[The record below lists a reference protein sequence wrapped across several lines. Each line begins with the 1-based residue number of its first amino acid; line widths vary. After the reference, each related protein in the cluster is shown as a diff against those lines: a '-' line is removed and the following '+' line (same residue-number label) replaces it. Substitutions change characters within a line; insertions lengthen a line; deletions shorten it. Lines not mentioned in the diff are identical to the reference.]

1 MNYASRYRHV
11 PFTPANANAAV
22 AKPETELTIAGCLE
36 TILSFVTS
44 PDSNPEEGD
53 NSGSTEIPEK
63 EYDYVCEKLDIT
75 RVQAELFAA
84 ILELSLSGNATSD
97 RLAHKIGCT
106 NLHFIILLKEIDVLC
121 EKRYVHII
129 NDVIRHVPNYFA
141 PEEVITCIQNNKRP
155 SGEGISGL
163 SSSGILRRIGGLF
176 QNLRMNTISLRIFN
190 LELNELL
197 KYNYECK
204 FVSEYKKLYISDIN
218 TCERVIFFFMVTQF
232 YERRKTSFS
241 WEDVADLFEDA
252 PEEDG
257 IRNAIECGDLELMR
271 RGIVENANN
280 DGIADSEHFCF
291 AKGVIEKLLSEIKIK
306 FEPEAFSSFQVLG
319 PDRISEKQLF
329 FNATEGDQLKTLTV
343 LLQEANFNNVVRRLT
358 EQGMR
363 PGFCTLFYGGPGTGK
378 TESVYQIARKTGR
391 GIFVVDVSQ
400 LKSKWVGDSEK
411 TVKELFDEYKNI
423 VKNSKVAPILLF
435 NEADA
440 VFGIRRTGAEQAV
453 DKMENTLQNIILQEM
468 EDLQG
473 IMIATTNL
481 TQNFDSA
488 FERRFIYKIEF
499 HKPDIDAR
507 ANIWASLMKD
517 IDLHTAQVLA
527 RDFDFSGGQIE
538 NISRKATVDYILRG
552 ERPDIDS
559 IRKLCNAETLSSG
572 TQRNR
577 IGF

>member
-1 MNYASRYRHV
+1 MLY
-11 PFTPANANAAV
+11 
-22 AKPETELTIAGCLE
+22 
-36 TILSFVTS
+36 
-44 PDSNPEEGD
+44 
-53 NSGSTEIPEK
+53 
-63 EYDYVCEKLDIT
+63 
-75 RVQAELFAA
+75 
-84 ILELSLSGNATSD
+84 
-97 RLAHKIGCT
+97 
-106 NLHFIILLKEIDVLC
+106 

-129 NDVIRHVPNYFA
+129 NDVIRHVPNYVA

-155 SGEGISGL
+155 SGEGLSGL

-176 QNLRMNTISLRIFN
+176 QNLRMNTISLRTFN

-218 TCERVIFFFMVTQF
+218 TCERVIFFLMVTQF

-306 FEPEAFSSFQVLG
+306 FEPEAFSSSQVLS
-319 PDRISEKQLF
+319 PDRIAEKQLF

-343 LLQEANFNNVVRRLT
+343 LLQEDNFNNVVTRLT

-391 GIFVVDVSQ
+391 GIFIVDVSQ

-423 VKNSKVAPILLF
+423 VKNSKVAPVLLF

-440 VFGIRRTGAEQAV
+440 IFGIRRTGAEQAV

-517 IDLHTAQVLA
+517 IDFPTAQVLA

-572 TQRNR
+572 TQRKR

>member
-1 MNYASRYRHV
+1 M
-11 PFTPANANAAV
+11 

-44 PDSNPEEGD
+44 PDSNAEEGD

-84 ILELSLSGNATSD
+84 ILELSLSGNATSE
-97 RLAHKIGCT
+97 RLAHKIGCS
-106 NLHFIILLKEIDVLC
+106 NLHFISLLKEIDVLY

-129 NDVIRHVPNYFA
+129 NDVIRHVPNYVA

-155 SGEGISGL
+155 SGEGLSGL

-176 QNLRMNTISLRIFN
+176 QNLRMNTISLRTFN

-218 TCERVIFFFMVTQF
+218 TCERVIFFLMVTQF

-306 FEPEAFSSFQVLG
+306 FEPEAFSSSQVLS
-319 PDRISEKQLF
+319 PDRIAEKQLF

-343 LLQEANFNNVVRRLT
+343 LLQEDNFNNVVTRLT

-391 GIFVVDVSQ
+391 GIFIVDVSQ

-423 VKNSKVAPILLF
+423 VKNSKVAPVLLF

-440 VFGIRRTGAEQAV
+440 IFGIRRTGAEQAV

-517 IDLHTAQVLA
+517 IDFPTAQVLA

-572 TQRNR
+572 TQRKR